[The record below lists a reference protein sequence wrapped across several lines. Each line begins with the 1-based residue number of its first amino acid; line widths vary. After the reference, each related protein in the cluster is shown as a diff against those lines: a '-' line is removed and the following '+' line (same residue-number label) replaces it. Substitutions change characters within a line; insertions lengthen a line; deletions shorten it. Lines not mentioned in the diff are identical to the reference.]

1 MIQILS
7 KPADQIDIHDIESLI
22 ESKVPE
28 GEQIEFKE
36 ALPAGGK
43 SPDPWTN
50 GQDEIGDRAKN
61 ALLEETV
68 AFANSHGGAL
78 VLGIK
83 ETGSKPPVAKE
94 IKPVP
99 RCGDLADRLKLVFRD
114 CVEPQLP
121 FIEILGVETEGRNGV
136 VILRVGRSRQA
147 PHRITKTLVCPV
159 RRSDRCEKM
168 TMREIQ
174 DMTLNV
180 ARGLER
186 LNGRLNERH
195 DRFPREFERLSD
207 GTQGYGLR
215 MTAVPVVEDLPLD
228 RAFRG
233 HSIIPELAEPWRK
246 VFWHTPKTEIELPWI
261 GSIDLL
267 NWRPM
272 LRAARADPDSSDPH
286 YSSYREIHWDGLL
299 ELGFVWEGKERRDLH
314 PEWPIVIFA
323 NLAAWADR
331 VRRYAN
337 APSAEYA
344 IEVQLFV
351 QGRPINVQRPDARR
365 PPPTL
370 EPGSTVFPRYALG
383 DPTDVGQLLK
393 SFHHDFWN
401 RLGQDVAHEDIN
413 FLIEN
418 WPAQNTGEKD

>member
-7 KPADQIDIHDIESLI
+7 KPFDQIDIHDIQSLI
-22 ESKVPE
+22 ESTVPE

-43 SPDPWTN
+43 SPEPWTN
-50 GQDEIGDRAKN
+50 GQDEVGDRAKN
-61 ALLEETV
+61 AVLEETV
-68 AFANSHGGAL
+68 AFANAHGGAL

-83 ETGSKPPVAKE
+83 ESGSKPPVAKE

-121 FIEILGVETEGRNGV
+121 FIEIFGVETEGRNGV

-180 ARGLER
+180 ARGLEW

-215 MTAVPVVEDLPLD
+215 MTAVPVVEELPLD
-228 RAFRG
+228 RVVRG
-233 HSIIPELAEPWRK
+233 NSIIPELAEPWRK
-246 VFWHTPKTEIELPWI
+246 VFWHTPESKMELQWVR
-261 GSIDLL
+261 SIDLL

-272 LRAARADPDSSDPH
+272 LRAARAESDNLPN
-286 YSSYREIHWDGLL
+286 SSYREIHWDGLL
-299 ELGFVWEGKERRDLH
+299 ELGFVWEGKAHRYLYPD
-314 PEWPIVIFA
+314 WPIVIFA

-331 VRRYAN
+331 VRRYAH

-344 IEVQLFV
+344 IEVQLIV
-351 QGRPINVQRPDARR
+351 ERLPISVKRPYAHL
-365 PPPTL
+365 PPPPL
-370 EPGSTVFPRYALG
+370 EPGSTVFPKYTLG
-383 DPTDVGQLLK
+383 DPMDVGQLLK
-393 SFHHDFWN
+393 SFYHDFWN
-401 RLGQDVAHEDIN
+401 CLGQDVVDDNGN

-418 WPAQNTGEKD
+418 WPAQDTGEND

>member
-7 KPADQIDIHDIESLI
+7 KPVDQIDIHDINSLI
-22 ESKVPE
+22 ESSVPE
-28 GEQIEFKE
+28 GEQIEFKG
-36 ALPAGGK
+36 ALPAK
-43 SPDPWTN
+43 NRAPDPWTT
-50 GQDEIGDRAKN
+50 GKDEIGDRAKN
-61 ALLEETV
+61 AILEETV
-68 AFANSHGGAL
+68 AFANAHGGAL

-83 ETGSKPPVAKE
+83 ESGSKPPVAKE

-114 CVEPQLP
+114 RVEPQLP
-121 FIEILGVETEGRNGV
+121 FIEIFGVETEGRNGV
-136 VILRVGRSRQA
+136 VILRVGRSRLA

-195 DRFPREFERLSD
+195 ERFLREFQRLPP
-207 GTQGYGLR
+207 GYGLR
-215 MTAVPVVEDLPLD
+215 MTAVPVVEDLQLD
-228 RAFRG
+228 RVVRG
-233 HSIIPELAEPWRK
+233 HSIIPELKEPWPK
-246 VFWHTPKTEIELPWI
+246 VSWRTPETERELAWI
-261 GSIDLL
+261 WSIDPSD
-267 NWRPM
+267 WRPM
-272 LRAARADPDSSDPH
+272 LRAARAESGNSTG
-286 YSSYREIHWDGLL
+286 YRSYREIHWDGLL
-299 ELGFVWEGKERRDLH
+299 ELGFVGQGQESRDLYH
-314 PEWPIVIFA
+314 DWPIVIFA
-323 NLAAWADR
+323 NLAVWADL

-344 IEVQLFV
+344 IEFELIVREQ
-351 QGRPINVQRPDARR
+351 PISIYWGE
-365 PPPTL
+365 PPHHTPLTL

-393 SFHHDFWN
+393 SFRHDFWN
-401 RLGQDVAHEDIN
+401 HLGQDVSDEDDN
-413 FLIEN
+413 FVIEN
-418 WPAQNTGEKD
+418 WSGQDTGEKD

>member
-1 MIQILS
+1 MTQVLS
-7 KPADQIDIHDIESLI
+7 KPVDQIDIHDIESLI
-22 ESKVPE
+22 ESRVPE
-28 GEQIEFKE
+28 GERIEFKE
-36 ALPAGGK
+36 ALPAKGRT
-43 SPDPWTN
+43 PDPWTN
-50 GQDEIGDRAKN
+50 GQDEIGDRAKS
-61 ALLEETV
+61 AILEETV
-68 AFANSHGGAL
+68 AFANAHGGAL

-83 ETGSKPPVAKE
+83 ESGSKPPVAKE

-99 RCGDLADRLKLVFRD
+99 RCGELADRLKLVFRD

-121 FIEILGVETEGRNGV
+121 FIEIFGVETEGRSGV

-147 PHRITKTLVCPV
+147 PHRITKTLVCPI

-195 DRFPREFERLSD
+195 EHFLREFERLP
-207 GTQGYGLR
+207 QGYGLR

-228 RAFRG
+228 RVFRG
-233 HSIIPELAEPWRK
+233 RDIIPELAEPWHK
-246 VFWHTPKTEIELPWI
+246 IFGHTPENKVELPWI
-261 GSIDLL
+261 EPSDLLL

-272 LRAARADPDSSDPH
+272 LRAARADPDSSGWH
-286 YSSYREIHWDGLL
+286 HSSYREIHWDGLL

-314 PEWPIVIFA
+314 PAWPIVIFA

-337 APSAEYA
+337 VPSAEYA
-344 IEVQLFV
+344 VEVQLDV
-351 QGRPINVQRPDARR
+351 KRLPINEERLNAHYSLPR
-365 PPPTL
+365 L
-370 EPGSTVFPRYALG
+370 GPGSTVFPRYALG

-401 RLGQDVAHEDIN
+401 RLGQDVGDEDGN
-413 FLIEN
+413 FVIEN
-418 WPAQNTGEKD
+418 WPGQDTGEKD